1 MRGVEQ
7 VPWLYDIGIALLEA
21 TGLGRWRAWLVGLDG
36 SEARRVLDLGC
47 GTGRN
52 LPALTSRAGRAV
64 VGVDPCGDALR
75 RARRRAPGAWLVR
88 ARAEALPFGDGAFDV
103 VTCGLVLCSVDDPA
117 QALREVQRVME
128 PRATLRL
135 LEHVRSAHRW
145 QARMQDALQPAWT
158 RFTGGC
164 RPNRDTEA
172 AVAAAGFV
180 LETGSRRAAGSM
192 RRCVAR
198 AAGPGGEE

>member
-36 SEARRVLDLGC
+36 SDGRRVLDLGC

-52 LPALTSRAGRAV
+52 LPALRSRATAV
-64 VGVDPCGDALR
+64 VGVDPCGDALK

-88 ARAEALPFGDGAFDV
+88 ARAEALPFRDGAFDV
-103 VTCGLVLCSVDDPA
+103 VTSGLVLCSVDDPA
-117 QALREVQRVME
+117 RALLEVQRVMA
-128 PRATLRL
+128 PDGTLRL
-135 LEHVRSAHRW
+135 LEHVRSTHPW

-158 RFTGGC
+158 WFTGGC
-164 RPNRDTEA
+164 RPNRDTEST
-172 AVAAAGFV
+172 VTAAGFAV
-180 LETGSRRAAGSM
+180 DAGSRRATGSM
-192 RRCVAR
+192 RRLVAR
-198 AAGPGGEE
+198 SSGPGDRK